1 MFVSIQITNASGF
14 YRSICHHKARRLV
27 APPVVLVVLLFGE
40 QDPLATVP
48 VVCKQTYMYADVELE
63 LTERPVTVAVVV
75 VDELSPFPTEPLE
88 LKARV
93 VFAARAHRIPPIT

>member
-1 MFVSIQITNASGF
+1 MASGF
-14 YRSICHHKARRLV
+14 YRSICHHRARRLD

-48 VVCKQTYMYADVELE
+48 VVCKQTYMYADVELRVPE
-63 LTERPVTVAVVV
+63 LTERPVTVAVIV
-75 VDELSPFPTEPLE
+75 VDEPSPFPTEPPE

-93 VFAARAHRIPPIT
+93 VLAARAHRIPPIT